1 MPAACPPLSRA
12 SRRTCCARTPPS
24 ARACGSRAP
33 SRPSSRPSSSRS
45 ASSTPSCASGASS
58 APSDGTTATPSTRAT
73 SRSASPWPTTTSTTH
88 PRCAVGPWLCVAP
101 QPAVRP
107 GTTAPRHH
115 CARHHCAPAPLRPG
129 TTVPLRPPQPPRP
142 RPRRSPWPHTGA
154 LGRLAL
160 HLWRD
165 HVRRAH
171 HRQQGPAAVLGVP
184 EHLPARGAARVAP
197 VLPVVRG
204 AAAARARAVPRVH
217 RGAPRHR
224 DARRVRAA
232 HQLGDQ
238 LYDAAGKPA
247 PTPDP

>member
-1 MPAACPPLSRA
+1 MLRAYASFGESVWESCSKQAELKAIVFALCFFHSVVCERRKFGPIGWNNGYPFNQGDLSVCIAVANNYLDNSSKVRRRSLAMRRSPAR
-12 SRRTCCARTPPS
+12 
-24 ARACGSRAP
+24 RAP
-33 SRPSSRPSSSRS
+33 
-45 ASSTPSCASGASS
+45 
-58 APSDGTTATPSTRAT
+58 
-73 SRSASPWPTTTSTTH
+73 
-88 PRCAVGPWLCVAP
+88 
-101 QPAVRP
+101 
-107 GTTAPRHH
+107 
-115 CARHHCAPAPLRPG
+115 RHHCAPAPLCPCA
-129 TTVPLRPPQPPRP
+129 
-142 RPRRSPWPHTGA
+142 RRSRRARAPDVPPWPHTGA
-154 LGRLAL
+154 LGRPAL

-238 LYDAAGKPA
+238 LYDAAGTPA

>member
-1 MPAACPPLSRA
+1 MGVVLQAGRAQGNRLRALLLPLRRVRAAQVRPHRMEQRLPLQPGRPLGLH
-12 SRRTCCARTPPS
+12 RRGQQLPRQLIQ
-24 ARACGSRAP
+24 GAP
-33 SRPSSRPSSSRS
+33 SVPGYASLPSP
-45 ASSTPSCASGASS
+45 P
-58 APSDGTTATPSTRAT
+58 
-73 SRSASPWPTTTSTTH
+73 
-88 PRCAVGPWLCVAP
+88 
-101 QPAVRP
+101 
-107 GTTAPRHH
+107 
-115 CARHHCAPAPLRPG
+115 CAPASLRPG
-129 TTVPLRPPQPPRP
+129 TTVPLRPPHPPRP

-154 LGRLAL
+154 LGRPAL

-165 HVRRAH
+165 HVRWAH
-171 HRQQGPAAVLGVP
+171 HGQQGPAAVLGVP

-238 LYDAAGKPA
+238 LYDAAGTPA

>member
-1 MPAACPPLSRA
+1 MPAACPLLSRA

-24 ARACGSRAP
+24 ARVCGSRAP

-45 ASSTPSCASGASS
+45 ASSTPSYASGASS
-58 APSDGTTATPSTRAT
+58 APSDGTTGTPSTRAT

-107 GTTAPRHH
+107 GSTAPRHH
-115 CARHHCAPAPLRPG
+115 CARQHCAPAPLCPCA
-129 TTVPLRPPQPPRP
+129 
-142 RPRRSPWPHTGA
+142 RRSRRARDPDVPPWPHTGA
-154 LGRLAL
+154 LGRPAL

-238 LYDAAGKPA
+238 LHDAPGTPA

>member
-1 MPAACPPLSRA
+1 MGVVLQAGRAQGHRLRALLLPLRRVRAAQVRPHRMEQRLPLQPGRPLGLH
-12 SRRTCCARTPPS
+12 RRGQQLPRQLIQ
-24 ARACGSRAP
+24 GAP
-33 SRPSSRPSSSRS
+33 SVPGYASLPSP
-45 ASSTPSCASGASS
+45 P
-58 APSDGTTATPSTRAT
+58 
-73 SRSASPWPTTTSTTH
+73 
-88 PRCAVGPWLCVAP
+88 
-101 QPAVRP
+101 
-107 GTTAPRHH
+107 
-115 CARHHCAPAPLRPG
+115 CAPAPLRPG
-129 TTVPLRPPQPPRP
+129 TTAPRHHGAPAPLCPCARRSRRARAPDVPL
-142 RPRRSPWPHTGA
+142 WPHTGA

-224 DARRVRAA
+224 DARRLRAA

-238 LYDAAGKPA
+238 LHDAAGTPA